1 VYGAYDGAGVATSL
15 GFDFKGQP
23 LEEQRQLFADK
34 TIQPDWLA
42 LLEED
47 TIAAMASAAASLL
60 DAETFSASS
69 SRELGPSDRATNDS
83 LSYWFPT
90 KPGYLYTFRFRED
103 GLWRW
108 SGFVRSEHSPPL
120 PDASDRPV
128 FVHRMVS
135 LGATED
141 ECRQLLGEPFTS
153 TGWWP
158 VERLEYALGGIEFR
172 HGIAER

>member
-1 VYGAYDGAGVATSL
+1 MTQRDGFARYLEISGSRDAQDLFVAEF
-15 GFDFKGQP
+15 G
-23 LEEQRQLFADK
+23 
-34 TIQPDWLA
+34 
-42 LLEED
+42 
-47 TIAAMASAAASLL
+47 ASALQDLRRRWSGAIVGIEVTRVKV
-60 DAETFSASS
+60 ET
-69 SRELGPSDRATNDS
+69 ELGPSDRATNDS
-83 LSYWFPT
+83 LSYCFPT

-120 PDASDRPV
+120 PDASDWPV
-128 FVHRMVS
+128 FVHGMVS

-172 HGIAER
+172 HGIAES

>member
-1 VYGAYDGAGVATSL
+1 VTQRDGFARYLEISGSRDAQDLFVAEF
-15 GFDFKGQP
+15 G
-23 LEEQRQLFADK
+23 
-34 TIQPDWLA
+34 
-42 LLEED
+42 
-47 TIAAMASAAASLL
+47 ASALQDLRRRWSGAIVGIEVTRVKV
-60 DAETFSASS
+60 ET
-69 SRELGPSDRATNDS
+69 ELGPSDRATNDS
-83 LSYWFPT
+83 LSYCFPT

-120 PDASDRPV
+120 PDASDWPV

-172 HGIAER
+172 HGIAES